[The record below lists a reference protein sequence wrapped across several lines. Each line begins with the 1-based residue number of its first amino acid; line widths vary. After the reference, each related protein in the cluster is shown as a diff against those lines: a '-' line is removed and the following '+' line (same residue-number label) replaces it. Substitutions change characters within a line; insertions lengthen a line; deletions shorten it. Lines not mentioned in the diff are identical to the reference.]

1 MQSLRDQLLKA
12 GLVTKDQVSKV
23 EVAEANKTRRKRR
36 KKPAPAPGAPGKP
49 GAERKGPPPEKR
61 APPPPI
67 RTIDLT
73 EPNRLVIFQAIDRH
87 RVRGETRG
95 EMEFYFKL
103 RDHRVRK
110 MFVSKEI
117 SGGLQSGRLAIVE
130 NGEPE
135 KHIIVGCDAVAPIK
149 EIDPGMI
156 RFFNSFN

>member
-12 GLVTKDQVSKV
+12 GLVTKDQVTKV
-23 EVAEANKTRRKRR
+23 EAAEANKVRRKRR
-36 KKPAPAPGAPGKP
+36 KKPSKPA
-49 GAERKGPPPEKR
+49 AERKATPEKR
-61 APPPPI
+61 SAPPI
-67 RTIDLT
+67 RTVDLS
-73 EPNRLVIFQAIDRH
+73 EPGRLAVFQAIERH

-103 RDHRVRK
+103 RDGRVRK

-135 KHIIVGCDAVAPIK
+135 KHIIVNCDAVAKIA
-149 EIDPGMI
+149 EIDDGMI
-156 RFFNSFN
+156 RFFNRN

>member
-12 GLVTKDQVSKV
+12 GLVTEDQVSKV
-23 EVAEANKTRRKRR
+23 EAADANKIRKKRR
-36 KKPAPAPGAPGKP
+36 KKPSKPAT
-49 GAERKGPPPEKR
+49 ERVPSGEKR
-61 APPPPI
+61 VPI
-67 RTIDLT
+67 PRLDLN
-73 EPNRLVIFQAIDRH
+73 EPSRQQISQAIERH

-103 RDHRVRK
+103 RDGRVRK

-135 KHIIVGCDAVAPIK
+135 KHIIVGCDAVSPIA
-149 EIDPGMI
+149 EIDPGMV
-156 RFFNSFN
+156 RFFNQH

>member
-36 KKPAPAPGAPGKP
+36 KKPAAPGTP
-49 GAERKGPPPEKR
+49 GAERSGPPPEKR
-61 APPPPI
+61 APPPPM
-67 RTIDLT
+67 RTVELT
-73 EPNRLVIFQAIDRH
+73 EPNRQIIFQAIDRH

-103 RDHRVRK
+103 RDNRVRK

-135 KHIIVGCDAVAPIK
+135 KHIIVGCDAVNPIK

>member
-12 GLVTKDQVSKV
+12 GLVTQDQVTKV

-36 KKPAPAPGAPGKP
+36 KKPAGKPNERTGAPQ
-49 GAERKGPPPEKR
+49 ERRP
-61 APPPPI
+61 PPPPI
-67 RTIDLT
+67 RTVDLT
-73 EPNRLVIFQAIDRH
+73 EPSRLIIFQAIDRH

-103 RDHRVRK
+103 RDNRVRK

-135 KHIIVGCDAVAPIK
+135 KHIIVGCDAVAPIA

-156 RFFNSFN
+156 RFFNSMSS

>member
-12 GLVTKDQVSKV
+12 GLVTQDQVTKV

-36 KKPAPAPGAPGKP
+36 KKPAAPGTPG
-49 GAERKGPPPEKR
+49 ERKPAAEKR
-61 APPPPI
+61 VFTPI
-67 RTIDLT
+67 RTVDLT
-73 EPNRLVIFQAIDRH
+73 EPSRLIIFQAIDRH

-103 RDHRVRK
+103 RDNRVRK

-135 KHIIVGCDAVAPIK
+135 KHIIVGCDAVAPIA

-156 RFFNSFN
+156 RFFNSI

>member
-12 GLVTKDQVSKV
+12 GLVTEDQVSKV
-23 EVAEANKTRRKRR
+23 EAADASKVRKKRR
-36 KKPAPAPGAPGKP
+36 KKPSKPASERAPGSNG
-49 GAERKGPPPEKR
+49 ERRMPMPRVME
-61 APPPPI
+61 
-67 RTIDLT
+67 LN
-73 EPNRLVIFQAIDRH
+73 EPSRLQIFQAIERH

-103 RDHRVRK
+103 RDGRVRK

-135 KHIIVGCDAVAPIK
+135 KHIIVGCDAVSPIA
-149 EIDPGMI
+149 EIDPGMV
-156 RFFNSFN
+156 RFFNQF